1 MPIEKLNMWIKESV
15 ISNISKWQICQFI
28 KRLNFMQHVIR
39 SVKLLVHAN
48 RKPDTATLKDVQV
61 DVDTIKEFLR
71 SHIGTTFNQATAPS
85 DDNQLSVDMS
95 DWGGLRYPRANAPFA
110 QVRNSRG
117 DVYAYVREQLGKL
130 CPWHQWQ

>member
-1 MPIEKLNMWIKESV
+1 MGG
-15 ISNISKWQICQFI
+15 CHG
-28 KRLNFMQHVIR
+28 NFTLCTIPNLTCVHVRNVRR

-61 DVDTIKEFLR
+61 DVDAIKEFLR

-95 DWGGLRYPRANAPFA
+95 DWGGLRNPRGNAPFA
-110 QVRNSRG
+110 QVRNARG